1 MNGILKVPP
10 GLGSAMWV
18 LRLPGMLPFVIK
30 TADLLLTVLLF
41 QSCYIRSRELVSHW
55 LISLEDHGRL
65 EEI

>member
-1 MNGILKVPP
+1 
-10 GLGSAMWV
+10 MWV